1 MSRLGFRGISKFS
14 GQIDADGG
22 TVSTVT
28 ESGVE
33 YRTHTFA
40 TPGSSTF
47 TINYLNKSPVTVECL
62 LVGAGGSGGT
72 GDNEAQ
78 GGGGGGAGG
87 VYEGSLKMRSTGGS
101 VVLVGLGG
109 PRRAQSSTNFD
120 GFQGGGTF
128 FYGLNIPGG
137 GGGANAGGGV
147 NLSTIDGAS
156 GGGGSS
162 RNTGPSGRGDNVPGF
177 GNIGGYAVGYVRTN
191 STDYF
196 YAYGGGGGGAG
207 GPGGSF
213 ISSSNTLP
221 DAYAHGGPGVSSLI
235 SGQNRTYS
243 VGGNGGWSIFG
254 PQAFDASGI
263 GYGGMGARGAN
274 EAPGTASQNKP
285 PGGAGGNGIA
295 IIRYPDSRIG
305 NWTISSVSSFGAG
318 SIVLNISTT
327 GFDFS
332 SLEPF
337 ANYIVIINNR
347 SYIGSFSSTEVV
359 ANSSYTLTITGS
371 FPSPSSGQRVQIRR
385 PGGIRKYSN
394 AVII

>member
-28 ESGVE
+28 QSGVE
-33 YRTHTFA
+33 YRTHTFT

-47 TINYLNKSPVTVECL
+47 TVNYLNKSPVATECL
-62 LVGAGGSGGT
+62 LVAGGGSGGT
-72 GDNEAQ
+72 GDNESES
-78 GGGGGGAGG
+78 GGGGGAGG
-87 VYEGSLKMRSTGGS
+87 MYELPQKLYQTGPYS
-101 VVLVGLGG
+101 IFVGLGG
-109 PRRAQSSTNFD
+109 PRRAQSSSNFD

-128 FYGLNIPGG
+128 FNGVNVPGG
-137 GGGANAGGGV
+137 GGGATGGSTP
-147 NLSTIDGAS
+147 NLSTISGAS
-156 GGGGSS
+156 GGGGSR
-162 RNTGPSGRGDNVPGF
+162 RNTSPTGRGSSIFGF
-177 GNIGGYAVGYVRTN
+177 GNIGGYAVGFVRNN

-196 YAYGGGGGGAG
+196 NIYGGGGGGAG
-207 GPGGSF
+207 GPGGAF
-213 ISSSNTLP
+213 ISSTNTLP
-221 DAYAHGGPGVSSLI
+221 DGYALGGPGISSSM
-235 SGQNRTYS
+235 SGQSVTYS

-254 PQAFDASGI
+254 PQAFDASGV
-263 GYGGMGARGAN
+263 GYGGMGGRGAA